1 MSEHDP
7 RELFGARKREGK
19 VKLTFDLSD
28 RQEREIYEWYTEQ
41 AGEGETFIKQVL
53 SQYKEY
59 QNFMQTVSKLHEMMP
74 MMQQM
79 FTPGAGQPLQQL
91 SSQVNSS
98 NANPT
103 ISHIQP
109 FSQPTTKAA
118 ANTASSAIPSRSVR
132 HGGKRRRTSMPME

>member
-1 MSEHDP
+1 MGEHDS
-7 RELFGARKREGK
+7 RELFGARRQREGK
-19 VKLTFDLSD
+19 VKISFDLTN
-28 RQEREIYEWYTEQ
+28 RQEREMYEWYTEQ

-59 QNFMQTVSKLHEMMP
+59 QNFMQMVSKLHEMMP

-91 SSQVNSS
+91 SSQVNTS
-98 NANPT
+98 NST

-109 FSQPTTKAA
+109 FSQPTTKAT
-118 ANTASSAIPSRSVR
+118 NSASSAIPSRSVR
-132 HGGKRRRTSMPME
+132 HGSKRRRTSMPME